1 MTGFERFVLRA
12 KAELRLGADS
22 LESSHMGDDP
32 AFQLAKGA
40 TLTVVSSGVAEID
53 LQGLAIAGPGR
64 VQVIGRSGGDVLTGN
79 AASRDLLLG
88 MGENDQLSGL
98 GGSDTLN
105 GGTGNDSL
113 TGGEGAD
120 VSVFARAGGMDLI
133 RDFGAGDVIDLRGM
147 DGITGLADLKKNH
160 ARNVG
165 EDVVLTFGQGDQLT
179 LTGVSKAELKAD
191 YFLF

>member
-1 MTGFERFVLRA
+1 
-12 KAELRLGADS
+12 
-22 LESSHMGDDP
+22 
-32 AFQLAKGA
+32 
-40 TLTVVSSGVAEID
+40 
-53 LQGLAIAGPGR
+53 

-120 VSVFARAGGMDLI
+120 VFVFARAGGMDVI
-133 RDFGAGDVIDLRGM
+133 NDFGAGDGIDLRGM